1 MSLLNYSYTLVISD
15 TSIKNNIAIFI
26 AHTHICSK
34 PIIKI
39 IYHTVNITSTEA
51 KLFAI
56 RCSINQTINLPQI
69 SKIIVITDSIHTA
82 KRIFD
87 SSIYPFQTHS
97 ASISKELRK
106 FFLTNND
113 NSITFWECPS
123 WCNWSLFKSVNR
135 DTKQFQQT
143 PLFYYKLF

>member
-113 NSITFWECPS
+113 NSITFWECLS
-123 WCNWSLFKSVNR
+123 
-135 DTKQFQQT
+135 
-143 PLFYYKLF
+143 